1 MFHFMLFF
9 IFVFLPWVASFHTLL
24 FFIKS
29 KIVTAVIRTRVP
41 GVRVKRLNVMLLHV
55 LSLGYSTS
63 YLCLFNV
70 LSLTTER
77 LIYDY
82 STSYLWATQSLVS
95 DYAKSYL
102 WATQSLISDYAKYY
116 LWATQSL
123 ISELINVSSRITQ
136 RLNHDYTTSYLWGTQ
151 RPTSELLNV
160 LSYLWA
166 TQRPCS
172 ELFNILSLGF

>member
-1 MFHFMLFF
+1 MFNCQRIFTCEACTWVARVYGAGQRMQVVISTNPNSGVSFYWVIFTSCFIIIPFDSCFTSCFLFF
-9 IFVFLPWVASFHTLL
+9 IFVFLPWVAPFHTLL

-82 STSYLWATQSLVS
+82 STSYLRATQSF
-95 DYAKSYL
+95 
-102 WATQSLISDYAKYY
+102 ISDYAKYY
-116 LWATQSL
+116 LWATQRL
-123 ISELINVSSRITQ
+123 IS
-136 RLNHDYTTSYLWGTQ
+136 DYTTS
-151 RPTSELLNV
+151 
-160 LSYLWA
+160 
-166 TQRPCS
+166 
-172 ELFNILSLGF
+172 